1 MLDYKAVRD
10 HVSEHVA
17 NVANRKVTAD
27 PEAVVS
33 LYAKYTEAVQ
43 HRDELRRGTVL
54 TLYTWMNTNDNTC
67 ASAQSERHCQRPCTI
82 RLCGSEENS

>member
-43 HRDELRRGTVL
+43 HRDELRRGTV
-54 TLYTWMNTNDNTC
+54 
-67 ASAQSERHCQRPCTI
+67 
-82 RLCGSEENS
+82 